1 MGSAGAGLVMEA
13 AMGRTGHYSP
23 PGLLIRHIPE
33 NRRQR
38 MARLRTFA
46 LAVIA
51 SIAATGV
58 VLQEANDQ
66 RRAPGVD
73 IAAAEPRPFDYFP
86 G

>member
-1 MGSAGAGLVMEA
+1 
-13 AMGRTGHYSP
+13 MGRTGSYTP

-38 MARLRTFA
+38 MARLRSFA
-46 LAVIA
+46 LALIA
-51 SIAATGV
+51 GIAATGV
-58 VLQEANDQ
+58 VLQEADEQ

-73 IAAAEPRPFDYFP
+73 VAAAEPRPFDYFP

>member
-13 AMGRTGHYSP
+13 TMGRTGHYSP

-46 LAVIA
+46 LAAIA

-58 VLQEANDQ
+58 VLQEANEQ
-66 RRAPGVD
+66 PSAPGVD
-73 IAAAEPRPFDYFP
+73 VATAEPRPFDYFP

>member
-1 MGSAGAGLVMEA
+1 
-13 AMGRTGHYSP
+13 MGRTGQYSP

-38 MARLRTFA
+38 MARLRTAA

-51 SIAATGV
+51 CIAATGV
-58 VLQEANDQ
+58 VLQEVDAQ
-66 RRAPGVD
+66 SRAPGVD
-73 IAAAEPRPFDYFP
+73 VAAVEPRPFDYFP

>member
-1 MGSAGAGLVMEA
+1 
-13 AMGRTGHYSP
+13 MGRTAHYAA
-23 PGLLIRHIPE
+23 PGLLIGHIPE
-33 NRRQR
+33 SRRRR

-51 SIAATGV
+51 GIAATGV
-58 VLQEANDQ
+58 VLQEADEQ

-73 IAAAEPRPFDYFP
+73 VAAAEPRPFDYFP

>member
-1 MGSAGAGLVMEA
+1 
-13 AMGRTGHYSP
+13 MGRTGHYSP

-46 LAVIA
+46 LALIA
-51 SIAATGV
+51 SVAATGV
-58 VLQEANDQ
+58 VLQELDDH
-66 RRAPGVD
+66 RGAPGAEV
-73 IAAAEPRPFDYFP
+73 ASAEPRPFDYFP

>member
-1 MGSAGAGLVMEA
+1 
-13 AMGRTGHYSP
+13 MGRTGHHSP

-38 MARLRTFA
+38 MARLRAFA
-46 LAVIA
+46 LAAIVV
-51 SIAATGV
+51 IAATGV
-58 VLQEANDQ
+58 VLQEVTDH

-73 IAAAEPRPFDYFP
+73 VASAEPRPFDYFP